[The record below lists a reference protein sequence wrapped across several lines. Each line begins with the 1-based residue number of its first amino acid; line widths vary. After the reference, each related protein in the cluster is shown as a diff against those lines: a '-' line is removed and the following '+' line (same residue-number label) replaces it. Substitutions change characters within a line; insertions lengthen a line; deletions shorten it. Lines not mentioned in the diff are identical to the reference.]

1 MKDFDLNAC
10 GVSEMNRQE
19 MLNVDGGNI
28 FKDAWNWICNAAEA
42 AWDWICGAAED
53 VWEFM
58 NKYGNT
64 NGTTGGHRD
73 FYAP

>member
-42 AWDWICGAAED
+42 AWDWICETVSKAAYEYMMRCH
-53 VWEFM
+53 EERNEQGF
-58 NKYGNT
+58 
-64 NGTTGGHRD
+64 
-73 FYAP
+73 